1 VKRPKGETANVHY
14 KVCDEGIYW
23 FEDTEGNEIHKIECY
38 VPELFDYCN
47 DSYGDHII
55 MTTDENGH
63 IEEWYNT
70 DEYQSTED
78 AALFQD
84 QLRKECG
91 LAFCTK
97 HDCINEFN
105 TDFRTFDIKEIHD

>member
-1 VKRPKGETANVHY
+1 MRVKFNIINGYY
-14 KVCDEGIYW
+14 KLD
-23 FEDTEGNEIHKIECY
+23 NESIHENFDAYALIEQLNKASKII
-38 VPELFDYCN
+38 V
-47 DSYGDHII
+47 
-55 MTTDENGH
+55 
-63 IEEWYNT
+63 EWYNT

-97 HDCINEFN
+97 HDCENEFN
-105 TDFRTFDIKEIHD
+105 TDFRTFDIKEIYG